1 MRQFLKELAVG
12 ISFYTRVPIQLKS
25 VSEDEFYHCMLYM
38 PVIGVF
44 IGALMFAAGWLLGHW
59 QRTALSAVALLI
71 FYIWITGGLHY
82 DGVADTVDA
91 LFSAR
96 DRDRMMAI
104 MKDSRLGAF
113 GAIGL
118 VLLLFTMW
126 GSYQILIK
134 ALPISLLLMPVIG
147 RYCAVQTC
155 AFSTYAEGGGGLGKR
170 ITEIA
175 KPCHVLVYLILIG
188 GLTWW
193 LRPILLLAFG
203 MTVVLNL
210 LLMAYC
216 NRKFAGITGDQIGL
230 TIEMTQAIFMVA
242 AIAMTDAAPVLTQIT
257 GGLLA

>member
-1 MRQFLKELAVG
+1 MRQFFKELAIG
-12 ISFYTRVPIQLKS
+12 ISFYTRVPIRLKS
-25 VSEDEFYHCMLYM
+25 VAENEFYHCMLYM
-38 PVIGVF
+38 PIIGGF

-59 QRTALSAVALLI
+59 QRTALSAVMLLV

-126 GSYQILIK
+126 GSYQILMK
-134 ALPISLLLMPVIG
+134 TLPVALWLMPVIG
-147 RYCAVQTC
+147 RYCAVQAC
-155 AFSTYAEGGGGLGKR
+155 AFSTYAEGGGGLGKG
-170 ITEIA
+170 ITEMA
-175 KPCHVLVYLILIG
+175 KPHHALIYLVLIG

-193 LRPILLLAFG
+193 LRPILWLAFG
-203 MTVVLNL
+203 MTAVLDL
-210 LLMAYC
+210 LLTAYC
-216 NRKFAGITGDQIGL
+216 NRKFAGITGDQIGF
-230 TIEMTQAIFMVA
+230 TIEITQAIFMVA
-242 AIAMTDAAPVLTQIT
+242 TIAMTDAAPVLAQIT
-257 GGLLA
+257 GGLLG

>member
-1 MRQFLKELAVG
+1 MRQFFKELAIG

-38 PVIGVF
+38 PIIGVF

-59 QRTALSAVALLI
+59 QRAALSAVMLLV

-126 GSYQILIK
+126 VSYQILMK
-134 ALPISLLLMPVIG
+134 SLPIALWLMPVVG
-147 RYCAVQTC
+147 RYCAIQTC
-155 AFSTYAEGGGGLGKR
+155 AFSTYAEGGGGLGKG
-170 ITEIA
+170 ITEMA
-175 KPCHVLVYLILIG
+175 KPYHVLIYLVFIG
-188 GLTWW
+188 GLIWW
-193 LRPILLLAFG
+193 LRPVLLLAFG
-203 MTVVLNL
+203 MTAILNL
-210 LLMAYC
+210 VLMAYC
-216 NRKFAGITGDQIGL
+216 HQKFAGITGDQIGF
-230 TIEMTQAIFMVA
+230 TIEVTQAIFLVMT
-242 AIAMTDAAPVLTQIT
+242 IAVMDAAPVLAQIT
-257 GGLLA
+257 RGFLA